1 MDQLETLLRRYRP
14 IGPPPELRDR
24 VIRPRLRWREWLLP
38 TAAAAAAV
46 VFYALTDATRRQFVN
61 GPSADAAREVAVAEL
76 TTQLGGDEVAR
87 LQAEQVMNEIDA
99 LRRVDQDPQW
109 PEPMPGLVP

>member
-14 IGPPPELRDR
+14 TGPPPELRDR

-46 VFYALTDATRRQFVN
+46 MFYALTDATRRQVVN

-76 TTQLGGDEVAR
+76 TAQLGGDEVAR
-87 LQAEQVMNEIDA
+87 LQAEHVMNEIDA
-99 LRRVDQDPQW
+99 MRRADPGPQEPEIILR
-109 PEPMPGLVP
+109 LVP